1 MFGGG
6 FLLTLS
12 GVASNVADQLDEWA
26 VGPIGEAGTRAVPPA
41 EPSEAE
47 RIKEKELLDALVRCG
62 KLSTV
67 GASLESSLSVE
78 EA

>member
-1 MFGGG
+1 MSGGR

-12 GVASNVADQLDEWA
+12 GVASNVAGQLDEWA
-26 VGPIGEAGTRAVPPA
+26 VGPIGEAGTPVVPPVD
-41 EPSEAE
+41 PSETE
-47 RIKEKELLDALVRCG
+47 RIKEKELLEALRRCG
-62 KLSTV
+62 KLSAL